1 MKLLLI
7 ILGSLFIFWLF
18 IWWLIFNSPTSSDRP
33 ICFLSFHRFKTLYN
47 LNENRYCYCSN
58 DYSDFAHLYLDKY
71 PERDYLCA
79 EVQIKFHF
87 ISFLFFLVW
96 NMLCSIQEK
105 RSERNNGLELVLT
118 RGKEDIEMIRA
129 RAEKE
134 IREAERINNKVKE
147 NIEKAKHDRE
157 IKLTLNREE

>member
-1 MKLLLI
+1 MITLLI
-7 ILGSLFIFWLF
+7 ILAIGLFIWLF
-18 IWWLIFNSPTSSDRP
+18 TWWLIFNSPTSSDRP
-33 ICFLSFHRFKTLYN
+33 HCFLSFHRFKTLYN
-47 LNENRYCYCSN
+47 LNKGRYRYCTY
-58 DYSDFAHLYLDKY
+58 DYSDFNHLYLNRY
-71 PERDYLCA
+71 PDSDSLFA

-96 NMLCSIQEK
+96 NMLRNIQEK
-105 RSERNNGLELVLT
+105 RSEKNNGLELVLT

-147 NIEKAKHDRE
+147 NIEKAKYNHK
-157 IKLTLNREE
+157 IKLTLNEEE